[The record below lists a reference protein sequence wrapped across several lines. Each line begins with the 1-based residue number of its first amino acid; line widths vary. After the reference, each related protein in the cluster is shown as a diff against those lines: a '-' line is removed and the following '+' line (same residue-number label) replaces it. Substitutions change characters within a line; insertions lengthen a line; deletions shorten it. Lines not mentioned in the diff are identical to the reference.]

1 METQINEKKEQ
12 LEFEDIKSE
21 LDAIVASLG
30 EYNKNIPLE
39 NLSDVVSL
47 AKSYGIYDNLYKIYE
62 ISKDKDISGAISTEI
77 AKMGGVAAGTSLVP
91 KLQLGNE
98 EYSNSSK
105 IHL

>member
-21 LDAIVASLG
+21 LDAIVAS
-30 EYNKNIPLE
+30 
-39 NLSDVVSL
+39 
-47 AKSYGIYDNLYKIYE
+47 
-62 ISKDKDISGAISTEI
+62 
-77 AKMGGVAAGTSLVP
+77 SLVP